1 MYNFSYVKAQS
12 LKHAGELLAANPE
25 AKLLAGGMTLIP
37 TLKARLARPSHL
49 IDVGGLPELA
59 GIDNKDGKLII
70 GAGVLALLGSLLPYY
85 TVSVEFLGASA
96 GGSGNAW
103 SGGFLGWFGALL
115 ALAGAGVLVAKI
127 LGVSLPV
134 PARTTVL
141 GLFAGAAVLT
151 LLALFVF
158 PGGGC
163 DDLGI
168 DGVCDGVDEGRGF
181 GYWLALL
188 ATIAGT
194 ALAAVRR
201 SAD

>member
-1 MYNFSYVKAQS
+1 MSDATPGAQPTPEPTPES
-12 LKHAGELLAANPE
+12 SQPAPGANSQATE
-25 AKLLAGGMTLIP
+25 AIE
-37 TLKARLARPSHL
+37 TLKRADRLDL
-49 IDVGGLPELA
+49 G
-59 GIDNKDGKLII
+59 II

-115 ALAGAGVLVAKI
+115 ALAGAGVLVARI

-188 ATIAGT
+188 ATIAGA

>member
-1 MYNFSYVKAQS
+1 MSDTTPTPEPTPEPTPASSSQPTGS
-12 LKHAGELLAANPE
+12 APATRGQANSAVE
-25 AKLLAGGMTLIP
+25 TLR
-37 TLKARLARPSHL
+37 TADRLDL
-49 IDVGGLPELA
+49 G
-59 GIDNKDGKLII
+59 II
-70 GAGVLALLGSLLPYY
+70 GAGVLAFLGSLLPYY
-85 TVSVEFLGASA
+85 TVSVDFLGASA
-96 GGSGNAW
+96 GGSSNAW

-115 ALAGAGVLVAKI
+115 ALVGAGVLVAKI
-127 LGVSLPV
+127 LGVSMPLPV
-134 PARTTVL
+134 RTTVL
-141 GLFAGAAVLT
+141 GLFAAAALLT
-151 LLALFVF
+151 VIALFVF

-188 ATIAGT
+188 ATLAGT

>member
-1 MYNFSYVKAQS
+1 MAFSVAD
-12 LKHAGELLAANPE
+12 
-25 AKLLAGGMTLIP
+25 IP
-37 TLKARLARPSHL
+37 DQTGRLAV
-49 IDVGGLPELA
+49 ITGATGGL
-59 GIDNKDGKLII
+59 
-70 GAGVLALLGSLLPYY
+70 
-85 TVSVEFLGASA
+85 
-96 GGSGNAW
+96 
-103 SGGFLGWFGALL
+103 GFETGL
-115 ALAGAGVLVAKI
+115 ALAGAGVLVARI

-181 GYWLALL
+181 GYWLAGL

>member
-1 MYNFSYVKAQS
+1 MSDATPGAQPTPEPTPES
-12 LKHAGELLAANPE
+12 TGQPASGANSQATE
-25 AKLLAGGMTLIP
+25 AIE
-37 TLKARLARPSHL
+37 TLKQADRLDL
-49 IDVGGLPELA
+49 G
-59 GIDNKDGKLII
+59 II

-115 ALAGAGVLVAKI
+115 ALAAAGVLVARL